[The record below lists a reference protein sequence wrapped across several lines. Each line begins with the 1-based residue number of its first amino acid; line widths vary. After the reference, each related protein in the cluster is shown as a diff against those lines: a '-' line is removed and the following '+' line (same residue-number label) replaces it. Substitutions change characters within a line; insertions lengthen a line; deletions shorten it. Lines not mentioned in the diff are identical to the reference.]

1 MATKMN
7 SCMCLCETTG
17 RLTELDF
24 PDMLRTLLRRLPI
37 CVQNKFAQLSFDK
50 DMMGMSATFSNP
62 TKLVSN
68 SAKFA
73 ETEWAQ
79 HCLRRKNSIV
89 WKKLQN
95 IKNLLITGSCRKPLL
110 CLRDQL

>member
-7 SCMCLCETTG
+7 SCKCLCETTG

-24 PDMLRTLLRRLPI
+24 PDMLRALLRRLPI

-50 DMMGMSATFSNP
+50 EMIGMSATFSNP
-62 TKLVSN
+62 TKQVSN
-68 SAKFA
+68 SATFA

-79 HCLRRKNSIV
+79 QLFKAQ
-89 WKKLQN
+89 KLVVVVV
-95 IKNLLITGSCRKPLL
+95 
-110 CLRDQL
+110 